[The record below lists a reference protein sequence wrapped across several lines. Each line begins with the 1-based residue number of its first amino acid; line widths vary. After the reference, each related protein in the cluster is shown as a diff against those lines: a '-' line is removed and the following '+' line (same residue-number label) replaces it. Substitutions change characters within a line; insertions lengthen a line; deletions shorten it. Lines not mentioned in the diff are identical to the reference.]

1 MTSGSG
7 GAEIAPAVLP
17 NLMGSPSERGALDSF
32 SIQQGLHAVCVSVCM
47 SVCGYYTYFKTHMF
61 VCVGILCIFFS
72 AYFMIPCLDFTRSS
86 TYLFL
91 PSICLKLPSFL
102 QVCYHMPFSL

>member
-32 SIQQGLHAVCVSVCM
+32 SIQQGLRVCVLHV
-47 SVCGYYTYFKTHMF
+47 
-61 VCVGILCIFFS
+61 L
-72 AYFMIPCLDFTRSS
+72 
-86 TYLFL
+86 
-91 PSICLKLPSFL
+91 
-102 QVCYHMPFSL
+102 

>member
-32 SIQQGLHAVCVSVCM
+32 SIQQGLHVCV
-47 SVCGYYTYFKTHMF
+47 YYTYFKMHMF

-72 AYFMIPCLDFTRSS
+72 AYFMIPCLDFTKSS